1 MGTTRIKVIDLS
13 SGQEQIK
20 TSRKHAEKLAGAAK
34 IKASSP
40 EGVLARREEKKAKKE
55 STSGTTPGPSNP
67 LAPSVADVKAEFI
80 KPPAQL
86 KKTTDKKLTLRQHHL
101 GQKYLRAAQLIEKN
115 KLYPA
120 KEAFELL
127 SKTSITKFDPTV
139 EIHLNVVD
147 SNLRG
152 KVNFPH
158 PTGPKKE
165 KRYLLFSAS
174 SAPSKP
180 SMPSVIWGDE
190 KTIDDIETG
199 KLRPNRDFDVV
210 IAQPKFM
217 PQLAKVAKI
226 LGPAGMMPNPKNKTV
241 TENVTSALEGPSEA
255 SFEYKTDPT
264 APIVHTTLGKLSY
277 RAEKL
282 TQNLKALIV
291 AIGPSKIKKAV
302 LCSTMSPPVKLDLS
316 TIN

>member
-20 TSRKHAEKLAGAAK
+20 TSRKHAEKLAGAAVLK
-34 IKASSP
+34 GKKQKPATPEDTEVKPETTKVPSP
-40 EGVLARREEKKAKKE
+40 Q
-55 STSGTTPGPSNP
+55 
-67 LAPSVADVKAEFI
+67 SVQTVAAQ
-80 KPPAQL
+80 KPPSAPTVI
-86 KKTTDKKLTLRQHHL
+86 KKQSVPTTISRHHHL
-101 GQKYLRAAQLIEKN
+101 GQKYLQAAQLIEKN
-115 KLYPA
+115 RLYPA

-127 SKTSITKFDPTV
+127 TKTSITKFDPTV

-158 PTGPKKE
+158 PPTQKREKK
-165 KRYLLFSAS
+165 YLVFSDQKSTLPADR
-174 SAPSKP
+174 SAAGGQQL
-180 SMPSVIWGDE
+180 IWGDE
-190 KTIDDIETG
+190 KTIAEIESG
-199 KLRPNRDFDVV
+199 KLRPNRDFDIV

-217 PQLAKVAKI
+217 PQLAKIAKI

-241 TENVTSALEGPSEA
+241 TNNIASALESASSA

-277 RAEKL
+277 RTEKL
-282 TQNLKALIV
+282 TQNLKALIL
-291 AIGPSKIKKAV
+291 AIGPTKIKKATIS
-302 LCSTMSPPVKLDLS
+302 STMSPGIKLDLS